1 MNIGETDVSV
11 AHRIGRKPNGT
22 VDRRSIIIKLCRRDL
37 VRDIYSACKELKPSF
52 YVNDS
57 LTPTRS
63 KIAFTIRQLK
73 NKFPDKIKGC
83 RSYNGEPRASIV
95 NEGENVRRT
104 RNSTMSTRPE
114 TSQIVITTKEELD
127 NFVRDHLKTSLVDL
141 SMQW

>member
-1 MNIGETDVSV
+1 MYLLLIALDVSLTERLIDAV
-11 AHRIGRKPNGT
+11 SSSSYADVT
-22 VDRRSIIIKLCRRDL
+22 WY
-37 VRDIYSACKELKPSF
+37 VRDIYFYSACKELKPSF

-104 RNSTMSTRPE
+104 RNSTMSTRPK